1 MVDLPLDDVT
11 RFGLHS
17 RVPDPAYARELVT
30 LAEDTGLTSV
40 AVGDHLAF
48 ALPIDDSILGLGMVA
63 TLSEKITIATSVYL
77 LPLRHPALV
86 AKQTITL
93 SRMAPG
99 RFIFGVGVGGEFPG
113 EFALAGIPHNERG
126 ARLNEGIE
134 IVRKLWT
141 GEPVSHEGRFYSF
154 PETQLRPG
162 PEPAGGPP
170 IWVGGRS
177 EAALRR
183 AATLCDGWISYVVTP
198 EQYREGLEGIARE
211 YAKTDRDLSSYG
223 SAHLLFVRLDDTY
236 ESAFERAN
244 ALLSE
249 RYAMDFSRATKRYV
263 ALGSPQDV
271 AEKLSEFHKAGVRFF
286 EFDFLGAPEERI
298 AQTRRFAEEVRP
310 LLDFDWTQ
318 P

>member
-1 MVDLPLDDVT
+1 MVDLPLDDVAH
-11 RFGLHS
+11 FGLHS
-17 RVPDPAYARELVT
+17 RIPNPDAARELVE
-30 LAEDTGLTSV
+30 LAEATGMTTL

-48 ALPIDDSILGLGMVA
+48 ALPIDDSLMGLAMAA
-63 TLSEKITIATSVYL
+63 TLSKKITIATSVYL
-77 LPLRHPALV
+77 LPLRHPGLV

-113 EFALAGIPHNERG
+113 EFAFAGVPHNERG

-134 IVRKLWT
+134 VVRKLWS
-141 GEPVSHEGRFYSF
+141 GAPVAHEGRFYNF

-177 EAALRR
+177 EAAFRR
-183 AATLCDGWISYVVTP
+183 AARLCDGWISYVVTP
-198 EQYREGLEGIARE
+198 DQYREGLEAIARE
-211 YAKTDRDLSSYG
+211 YADADRTLDRYG
-223 SAHLLFVRLDDTY
+223 SAHLLFVRLDDSY
-236 ESAFERAN
+236 EAAYERAN

-263 ALGSPQDV
+263 ALGAPADV
-271 AEKLSEFHKAGVRFF
+271 AAKLSEFHAAGVRHF
-286 EFDFLGAPEERI
+286 EFDFLGTPEERI
-298 AQTRRFAEEVRP
+298 EQTRRFAAEVRP
-310 LLDFDWTQ
+310 LLDFRWA
-318 P
+318 